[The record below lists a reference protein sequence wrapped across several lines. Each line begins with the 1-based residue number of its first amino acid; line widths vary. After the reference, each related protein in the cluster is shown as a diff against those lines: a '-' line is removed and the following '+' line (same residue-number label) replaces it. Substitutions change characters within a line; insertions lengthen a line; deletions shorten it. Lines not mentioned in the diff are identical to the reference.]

1 MWSGD
6 ELCWSV
12 QGHRRQAIGYG
23 LEYFYS
29 EERLPVSAHWKMT
42 WQQENESGWLMRRR
56 VITGTGSTRTRSASF
71 KTSFL
76 LLPSCR
82 LVRSLC
88 RQYKK
93 QFLSHTLYLPEVWTK
108 SPQAIEKQF
117 ILTLFQHSWRL
128 DSFILKPCTIHSPT
142 SSTSIEVRCRIYKGN
157 GENFLAGKCF
167 DNKIPEGWKFYS
179 KENWERRR
187 NEMESQRT
195 FSWISKAFIP
205 KGIEGLSC
213 YSKCGH
219 FDLCIVGTVAWST
232 LCFLVGILFTIWPP
246 DHSKNL

>member
-93 QFLSHTLYLPEVWTK
+93 QFLSHTLYLPEGWTE
-108 SPQAIEKQF
+108 SPSSGKA
-117 ILTLFQHSWRL
+117 
-128 DSFILKPCTIHSPT
+128 IHSH
-142 SSTSIEVRCRIYKGN
+142 
-157 GENFLAGKCF
+157 
-167 DNKIPEGWKFYS
+167 
-179 KENWERRR
+179 
-187 NEMESQRT
+187 T
-195 FSWISKAFIP
+195 FSTFLKFEQIHSQALLYNSF
-205 KGIEGLSC
+205 S
-213 YSKCGH
+213 H
-219 FDLCIVGTVAWST
+219 FFYIHQG
-232 LCFLVGILFTIWPP
+232 
-246 DHSKNL
+246 